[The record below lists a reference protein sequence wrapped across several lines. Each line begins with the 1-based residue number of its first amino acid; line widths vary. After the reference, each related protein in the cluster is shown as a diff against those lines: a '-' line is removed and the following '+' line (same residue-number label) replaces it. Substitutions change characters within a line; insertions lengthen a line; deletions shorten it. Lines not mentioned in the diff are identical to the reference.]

1 MKLSKIAVGV
11 GATVALLFG
20 TAVFA
25 QTPPVLNVS
34 AAFASNLNVGAQ
46 NATVATITLSNPS
59 PTTPVDVRS
68 IPLVLINS
76 GLVSNCRVQN
86 AGTGATLT
94 TGANVL
100 LAPNTSNFI
109 ALDAPLAVAAS
120 GNVVLNVVC
129 NVASNA
135 TAGSVVGIAL
145 LPGNVFAT
153 AAGATT
159 TSLGVG
165 IPAGSAFADEFT
177 IGGTGTPTPPP
188 TTPDLP
194 NTGAGGEAMLFYSLL
209 ALGALIAGAGALK
222 LARA

>member
-1 MKLSKIAVGV
+1 MKLSKIVVGTGAAVG
-11 GATVALLFG
+11 LLFG

-25 QTPPVLNVS
+25 QTPAVLNVS
-34 AAFASNLNVGAQ
+34 AAFPTNLNVGAQ

-68 IPLVLINS
+68 IPLVLVNS
-76 GLVSNCRVQN
+76 GLVSNCRIQN

-100 LAPNTSNFI
+100 AAPNTSNVI
-109 ALDAPLAVAAS
+109 ALDTPLSVAAN
-120 GNVVLNVVC
+120 GNAVLRVVC
-129 NVASNA
+129 DIAANS

-159 TSLGVG
+159 TALGVG
-165 IPAGSAFADEFT
+165 IPAGSPFADEFT

-194 NTGAGGEAMLFYSLL
+194 NTGAGGEAVLFYSLL
-209 ALGALIAGAGALK
+209 ALGALIAGAGALR
-222 LARA
+222 LARG